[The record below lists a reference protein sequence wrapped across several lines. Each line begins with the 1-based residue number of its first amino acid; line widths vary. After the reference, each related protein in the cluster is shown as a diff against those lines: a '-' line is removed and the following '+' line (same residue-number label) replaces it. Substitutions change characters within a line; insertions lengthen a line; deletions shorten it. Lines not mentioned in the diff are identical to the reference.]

1 MKISQEEMKMALKQ
15 IGSVGATWPPFY
27 NEPNARVKGFCPDR
41 IGTRGDLR
49 RGFETAEG
57 VERTAPQATR
67 TTIRAFVENG
77 LLEGLQRERDVEGFR
92 IEAAIPVDNA
102 LVGYS
107 IAYFGRNKPERMP
120 TPESL
125 QAEMEGLGRV
135 LSEVRPI
142 DTQEAVA
149 KVRLAECCITRIDSN
164 GGFDADV
171 SRLRDLYREAYQ
183 RYTIEMTEDTIRGLL
198 DNGNL
203 VVVAREDTRREIVA
217 SLIAEHCIVQ
227 VGGQEVHLYEL
238 NDFATFRSH
247 RRRGLMT
254 LMQMDA
260 VLAIHRLH
268 KGKAIVY
275 AEDRAAWEPVNR
287 ASQRAGLYYRGT
299 LLQHCVLEADRSY
312 GETGSMEN
320 LNVWSI

>member
-1 MKISQEEMKMALKQ
+1 
-15 IGSVGATWPPFY
+15 
-27 NEPNARVKGFCPDR
+27 
-41 IGTRGDLR
+41 
-49 RGFETAEG
+49 
-57 VERTAPQATR
+57 
-67 TTIRAFVENG
+67 
-77 LLEGLQRERDVEGFR
+77 
-92 IEAAIPVDNA
+92 
-102 LVGYS
+102 
-107 IAYFGRNKPERMP
+107 
-120 TPESL
+120 
-125 QAEMEGLGRV
+125 
-135 LSEVRPI
+135 
-142 DTQEAVA
+142 
-149 KVRLAECCITRIDSN
+149 
-164 GGFDADV
+164 
-171 SRLRDLYREAYQ
+171 
-183 RYTIEMTEDTIRGLL
+183 MTEDTIRGLL